1 MNDEILDGIESFM
14 SIGEVV
20 IFHKTKEGLIWN
32 RQPTE
37 WIAARKLELFNQL
50 GSPDRRFQAILD
62 YLDQLEDGQKYVR
75 LASCDDTCMATPC
88 PRHLATDGDYII

>member
-1 MNDEILDGIESFM
+1 MPKSKLKASEWIESKIDEKYKLLKYHCTI
-14 SIGEVV
+14 SHCLCGI
-20 IFHKTKEGLIWN
+20 N
-32 RQPTE
+32 S
-37 WIAARKLELFNQL
+37 ARYN
-50 GSPDRRFQAILD
+50 AILD